1 VSQPMRIV
9 VIDAHPIFRQGVIRT
24 IARSQGM
31 ECVGEGMTAEDAR
44 RLADELEPDVLM
56 LDIAIPKARAVLAEL
71 VKQGIKCIVLTTLDD
86 VLSVSNALASGANG
100 YILKG
105 VSGLE
110 LIGALKTIDDGAPY
124 VTAELAARL
133 LIGGTLLPKRAAKV
147 QGALSYREQQLL
159 DHITKG
165 YTNQEI
171 ANKLGLTVGTT
182 KVYLTQLFKK
192 MRVRNRLQAV
202 IAARNQAP

>member
-1 VSQPMRIV
+1 V
-9 VIDAHPIFRQGVIRT
+9 A
-24 IARSQGM
+24 
-31 ECVGEGMTAEDAR
+31 
-44 RLADELEPDVLM
+44 
-56 LDIAIPKARAVLAEL
+56 
-71 VKQGIKCIVLTTLDD
+71 LTTLDD
-86 VLSVSNALASGANG
+86 VLTVSGVLASGVNG

-110 LIGALKTIDDGAPY
+110 LISALKTINDGAPY
-124 VTAELAARL
+124 ITAELAARL
-133 LIGGTLLPKRAAKV
+133 LIGKTLLPKRTAKV
-147 QGALSYREQQLL
+147 QNALSYREQQLL

-171 ANKLGLTVGTT
+171 ANRLGLTVGTT

-202 IAARNQAP
+202 IAARNQEP